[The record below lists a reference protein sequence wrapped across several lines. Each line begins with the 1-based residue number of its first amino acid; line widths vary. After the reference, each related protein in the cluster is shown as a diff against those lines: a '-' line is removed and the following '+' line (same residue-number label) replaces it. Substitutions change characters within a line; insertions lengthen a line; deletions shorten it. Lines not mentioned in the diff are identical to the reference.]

1 MIKKHKERIEKIKNE
16 MKSLSTQENWDIETT
31 HVEADDLLCELLVIL
46 GYSGV
51 VNDFG
56 KIEKW
61 YA

>member
-1 MIKKHKERIEKIKNE
+1 MIKKHKERIEEIKNE

-31 HVEADDLLCELLVIL
+31 HIEADGLLCELLVIL

-51 VNDFG
+51 VNDFD